1 MKKEVLNEGP
11 WLLTCCCPVIVREG
25 ESGSVSERVLT
36 ESERVRE
43 TLRERDGDS
52 VSEDSERGALTAATR
67 QHCGLLGQLG

>member
-1 MKKEVLNEGP
+1 M
-11 WLLTCCCPVIVREG
+11 REG